1 MHCMGV
7 KLRRSL
13 SARERRRWRLDRSSL
28 DACASPAAHRLRT
41 LYGTLT
47 PFVFRPYVLNSYELF
62 IGLRYTRS
70 RQRTRFISV
79 ISLISIVGIALGMTV
94 LITVLSVFNGFQREV
109 RTRMLSAVAHIQVS
123 DLSERMSDWPAV
135 AKEVAKHPEVKGTA
149 PYVTA
154 QGLLT
159 SGGNVHGAF
168 LRGIVPELEDT
179 VDDLSRNMRR
189 GELTAL
195 KPGEFNIVL
204 GDALARQLG
213 VLPGDVIVLVA
224 PQGQVT
230 PAGVI
235 PRLRQFTVV
244 GTFNVGHYEIDST
257 LALVHLEDA
266 QRVYRLG
273 DQVTGVRVKLDDLF
287 RAPRVARELLPILP
301 PNNTVIDWTKMN
313 ATYFRAVDLEKRMM
327 SLLLFFIIAIAAFN
341 LVSSLFMVVKEKQAD
356 IAILRTL
363 GASPGGVMRV
373 FMIQGVLIGFV
384 GVLCGIV
391 FGILGALNVDTI
403 VSFVEMIFGF
413 KFLPQEVY
421 QITDL
426 PSELHAQDVVV
437 TAIVAFTLAILATIY
452 PSWRASKVNP
462 AEALRYE

>member
-1 MHCMGV
+1 V
-7 KLRRSL
+7 
-13 SARERRRWRLDRSSL
+13 
-28 DACASPAAHRLRT
+28 
-41 LYGTLT
+41 
-47 PFVFRPYVLNSYELF
+47 NSYELF

-109 RTRMLSAVAHIQVS
+109 RTRMLSAVAHVQVS
-123 DLSERMSDWPAV
+123 DISERLSDWRSVAEAV
-135 AKEVAKHPEVKGTA
+135 KRHPDVKATA

-179 VDDLSRNMRR
+179 VDDLSRNMRT
-189 GELTAL
+189 GELSSL
-195 KPGEFNIVL
+195 KSGEFGIVL

-213 VLPGDVIVLVA
+213 VVRGDVIVLVA

-244 GTFNVGHYEIDST
+244 GTFNIGHYEIDST
-257 LALVHLEDA
+257 LALIHMEDA
-266 QRVYRLG
+266 QRLYRMG
-273 DQVTGVRVKLDDLF
+273 TDVSGVRVKLDDLF
-287 RAPRVARELLPILP
+287 SAPRVARELLPLLQ
-301 PNNTVIDWTKMN
+301 PNNTVLDWTRMN

-341 LVSSLFMVVKEKQAD
+341 LVSSLFMVVKEKNAD

-363 GASPGGVMRV
+363 GASPGGVLRV
-373 FMIQGVLIGFV
+373 FLIQGVLIGFV
-384 GVLCGIV
+384 GVLFGIV
-391 FGILGALNVDTI
+391 FGIIGALNVDTI
-403 VSFVEMIFGF
+403 VSFVEHVFGF
-413 KFLPQEVY
+413 KFLPQDVY
-421 QITDL
+421 QISDL
-426 PSELHAQDVVV
+426 PSELHAQDVIV
-437 TAIVAFTLAILATIY
+437 TAITAFVLASLATVY

>member
-1 MHCMGV
+1 V
-7 KLRRSL
+7 
-13 SARERRRWRLDRSSL
+13 
-28 DACASPAAHRLRT
+28 
-41 LYGTLT
+41 
-47 PFVFRPYVLNSYELF
+47 NSYELF

-123 DLSERMSDWPAV
+123 DINERLSDWRTVAEAV
-135 AKEVAKHPEVKGTA
+135 KQHPDVKAVA

-179 VDDLSRNMRR
+179 VDDLSRNMRT
-189 GELTAL
+189 GELSAL
-195 KPGEFNIVL
+195 KPGEFGVIL

-213 VLPGDVIVLVA
+213 VVRGDVIVLVA

-257 LALVHLEDA
+257 LALIHMEDA
-266 QRVYRLG
+266 QRLYRMG
-273 DQVTGVRVKLDDLF
+273 TDVSGVRVKLDDLF
-287 RAPRVARELLPILP
+287 SAPRVARELLPLLQ
-301 PNNTVIDWTKMN
+301 PNNTVLDWTKMN

-341 LVSSLFMVVKEKQAD
+341 LVSSLFMVVKEKNAD

-363 GASPGGVMRV
+363 GASPGGVLRV
-373 FMIQGVLIGFV
+373 FLIQGVLIGFV
-384 GVLCGIV
+384 GVLFGIV
-391 FGILGALNVDTI
+391 FGIIGALNVDTI
-403 VSFVEMIFGF
+403 VSFVEHVFGF

-421 QITDL
+421 QISDL
-426 PSELHAQDVVV
+426 PSELHAQDVIV
-437 TAIVAFTLAILATIY
+437 TAITAFVLASLATVY

>member
-1 MHCMGV
+1 V
-7 KLRRSL
+7 
-13 SARERRRWRLDRSSL
+13 
-28 DACASPAAHRLRT
+28 
-41 LYGTLT
+41 
-47 PFVFRPYVLNSYELF
+47 NSYELF

-123 DLSERMSDWPAV
+123 SINERLTDWRSIAQAV
-135 AKEVAKHPEVKGTA
+135 ARHPEVKATA

-159 SGGNVHGAF
+159 SGGNVHGVF
-168 LRGIVPELEDT
+168 LRGIVPELENA
-179 VDDLSRNMRR
+179 VDDLGRNMRR

-195 KPGEFNIVL
+195 KPGEFGIIL

-213 VLPGDVIVLVA
+213 VVPGEVIVLVA
-224 PQGQVT
+224 PQGQIT
-230 PAGVI
+230 PAGMI

-244 GTFNVGHYEIDST
+244 GIFNIGHYEIDST
-257 LALVHLEDA
+257 LALVHMEDA
-266 QRVYRLG
+266 QRLYRMG
-273 DQVTGVRVKLDDLF
+273 TDVSGVRVKLDDLF
-287 RAPRVARELLPILP
+287 RAPQIARELLPLLP
-301 PNNTVIDWTKMN
+301 PNITVLDWTKMN

-341 LVSSLFMVVKEKQAD
+341 LVSSLFMVVKEKGAD

-363 GASPGGVMRV
+363 GASPGGVLRV

-384 GVLCGIV
+384 GVLFGIV
-391 FGILGALNVDTI
+391 FGILGALNVDSI
-403 VSFVEMIFGF
+403 VSFVEHIFGF
-413 KFLPQEVY
+413 KFLPQDVY
-421 QITDL
+421 QISDL
-426 PSELHAQDVVV
+426 PSELHAQDVIV
-437 TAIVAFTLAILATIY
+437 TAITAFVMAALATVY

>member
-1 MHCMGV
+1 M
-7 KLRRSL
+7 
-13 SARERRRWRLDRSSL
+13 
-28 DACASPAAHRLRT
+28 
-41 LYGTLT
+41 
-47 PFVFRPYVLNSYELF
+47 NSYELF

-123 DLSERMSDWPAV
+123 DLSERVADWQSV
-135 AKEVAKHPEVKGTA
+135 AKTLAQNPEVKATA

-168 LRGIVPELEDT
+168 LRGIIPELEST
-179 VDDLSRNMRR
+179 VDDLGQNMRR
-189 GELTAL
+189 GELAAL
-195 KPGEFNIVL
+195 KPGEFGIVL

-213 VLPGDVIVLVA
+213 VVPGDVIVLVA

-244 GTFNVGHYEIDST
+244 GIFNIGHYEIDST
-257 LALVHLEDA
+257 LALIHIEDA
-266 QRVYRLG
+266 QKLYRMG
-273 DQVTGVRVKLDDLF
+273 TDVTGVRVKLDDLF
-287 RAPRVARELLPILP
+287 KAQRVARDLLPLLP
-301 PNNTVIDWTKMN
+301 PNMTVLDWTRMN
-313 ATYFRAVDLEKRMM
+313 ATYFRAVDIEKRMM

-341 LVSSLFMVVKEKQAD
+341 LVSSLFMVVKEKNAD

-363 GASPGGVMRV
+363 GASPGGVLRV

-391 FGILGALNVDTI
+391 FGVLGALNVDVI
-403 VSFVEMIFGF
+403 VGFVERLFGF
-413 KFLPQEVY
+413 RFLDPSVY
-421 QITDL
+421 QITEL
-426 PSELHAQDVVV
+426 PSELHSDDVVITAV
-437 TAIVAFTLAILATIY
+437 TAFVLAALATIY